1 MKSLVACANKIR
13 EEKQRKFL
21 FDDTVNDL
29 CQYDP
34 STQPDG
40 DYNTSMSTKDDNT
53 CTSEG
58 NDITENL

>member
-1 MKSLVACANKIR
+1 MKSLVTCVNKIR

-34 STQPDG
+34 SIYHSG
-40 DYNTSMSTKDDNT
+40 DHNTSMSTKDDNT

-58 NDITENL
+58 NDITESL